1 MLNCFF
7 WLSVHLTENA
17 ETMVTMASKGVTHIK
32 GLNLTK
38 ALTHMWFY
46 VREIIP
52 VNLQDFSYSQYIQKD
67 QIYNPTLMAKG

>member
-17 ETMVTMASKGVTHIK
+17 QTMVTMASKDVTRIM

-38 ALTHMWFY
+38 ALIHMWFY
-46 VREIIP
+46 IREIIP
-52 VNLQDFSYSQYIQKD
+52 VNLQDFSYSHYIQNH

>member
-17 ETMVTMASKGVTHIK
+17 ETMVTMASKGVTHIM

-38 ALTHMWFY
+38 ALSHMWFSIT
-46 VREIIP
+46 ELIP
-52 VNLQDFSYSQYIQKD
+52 VNLQDCSYSHYIQKH

>member
-17 ETMVTMASKGVTHIK
+17 ETMVTMASKGVPHIN
-32 GLNLTK
+32 GLYLTK
-38 ALTHMWFY
+38 ALTQMWFY
-46 VREIIP
+46 VRHT
-52 VNLQDFSYSQYIQKD
+52 VNLHYFSYSQYIQKH